1 MKFILGKKLGMS
13 QMFDKDGKVIPV
25 TLIEAGPCFVAQIK
39 KNDKDGY
46 EAIQFGFGNVKKG
59 KVKKTAKGK
68 EYKYLREFKNASGLE
83 MNVGDKIDVSVLAE
97 GDIVKVIGISKGKGF
112 AGVVKRHGFKGG
124 PASHGQ
130 KDRLRAPGSIGMSF
144 PERVPK
150 GRRMAGR
157 MGSDRVTTRNLR
169 VAAVDIANNLLAV
182 KGALPGNNGGLIE
195 IIGE

>member
-39 KNDKDGY
+39 KNNNDGY

-68 EYKYLREFKNASGLE
+68 EYKYLREFKSANESE
-83 MNVGDKIDVSVLAE
+83 MNVGDKIDVSVLGE
-97 GDIVKVIGISKGKGF
+97 GDIVKVIGVSKGKGF

-169 VAAVDIANNLLAV
+169 VAAVDVVNNLLAI